1 MWNKLIIHY
10 VHYYSQGFFPHP
22 HGAVI
27 DTFTIY
33 AKDAWVKARGE
44 VKKRENR
51 LRSQVSVLIALVP
64 SPDKWHP
71 VQTLCQMKDVDSS
84 AVPASL

>member
-10 VHYYSQGFFPHP
+10 VHYYSQGFVPHP

-27 DTFTIY
+27 DTFTMY

-44 VKKRENR
+44 VKEKKKQAQE
-51 LRSQVSVLIALVP
+51 QV
-64 SPDKWHP
+64 
-71 VQTLCQMKDVDSS
+71 TG
-84 AVPASL
+84 